1 MGIDIGHSHGQR
13 SRLILIQ
20 GPPGTSKYSKNVPLL
35 AHHKEQFTQQQR
47 RRQGHD
53 GKEKKNKYQHWEYRD
68 IVKRDKDDENYDIV
82 FNVVDLTHLC
92 IPGTRRVLD
101 STLAR
106 LFQMILLAGRGTS
119 PSIPPKPANI
129 PLWKVSL
136 EPKKVSPLPECTYN
150 TKWYPP
156 LRVSRSQPS

>member
-1 MGIDIGHSHGQR
+1 MIKIEKIPISNEISVSLFVVSSYFH
-13 SRLILIQ
+13 
-20 GPPGTSKYSKNVPLL
+20 VL
-35 AHHKEQFTQQQR
+35 AAAGCSVQE
-47 RRQGHD
+47 
-53 GKEKKNKYQHWEYRD
+53 
-68 IVKRDKDDENYDIV
+68 VCENRACY
-82 FNVVDLTHLC
+82 
-92 IPGTRRVLD
+92 
-101 STLAR
+101 
-106 LFQMILLAGRGTS
+106 RGTS